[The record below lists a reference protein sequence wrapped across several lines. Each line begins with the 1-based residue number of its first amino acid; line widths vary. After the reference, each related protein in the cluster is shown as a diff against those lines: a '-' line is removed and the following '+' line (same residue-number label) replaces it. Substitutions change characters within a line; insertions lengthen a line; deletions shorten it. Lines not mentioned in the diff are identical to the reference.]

1 MNTVLDQRS
10 QSILVELIRDHI
22 EEAEPVGSRT
32 LARKHFQKLSPATIR
47 NVMSDLE
54 DMGYLHRPHVSAGR
68 VPTDQGYRFFVNHL
82 MSLPDLPE
90 VGISHNP
97 DRISK
102 TQGFDGVLE
111 SACSQLSENLHQTG
125 LVMLPSFSST
135 RFKHIDFIKVGQSE
149 ALAVFYSELGIL
161 QNKIIPIEK
170 DITQDQLT
178 SISKFLN
185 EEFSG
190 KTIKT
195 IRQELL
201 HRIQTEREH
210 YNQLISRAMEL
221 STQVFGEEEQGG
233 ELLVEGAL
241 NFLDHPEFA
250 GDLDKI
256 KALFK
261 TLEEKTKLINLL
273 DLCLQQDGLTILIG
287 EENVEE
293 EITGCSLI
301 AKNYELDG
309 NRIGTIAAF
318 GPKRMDYTKVIS
330 VVNHTARKVSELLS
344 ERKKEF
350 HKNL

>member
-1 MNTVLDQRS
+1 MNPILDQRS

-54 DMGYLHRPHVSAGR
+54 GLGYLHRPHASAGR
-68 VPTDQGYRFFVNHL
+68 IPTDQGYRFFVNHL
-82 MSLPDLPE
+82 MSLPDLSEAE
-90 VGISHNP
+90 VSHEP

-125 LVMLPSFSST
+125 LVMLPGFSNT
-135 RFKHIDFIKVGQSE
+135 RFKHIDFIKVGQRE

-170 DITQDQLT
+170 DITQDQLAST
-178 SISKFLN
+178 SKFLN

-190 KTIKT
+190 KTIRT
-195 IRQELL
+195 IRRELL
-201 HRIQTEREH
+201 HRIRNEREH
-210 YNQLISRAMEL
+210 YDQLMKRAMEL
-221 STQVFGEEEQGG
+221 STQVFGEEEKGG

-250 GDLDKI
+250 GDLEKI

-273 DLCLQQDGLTILIG
+273 DLCLQQDGLTIFIG
-287 EENVEE
+287 EENIEE
-293 EITGCSLI
+293 EMTGCSLI

-309 NRIGTIAAF
+309 NSMGTIAAF

>member
-1 MNTVLDQRS
+1 
-10 QSILVELIRDHI
+10 
-22 EEAEPVGSRT
+22 
-32 LARKHFQKLSPATIR
+32 
-47 NVMSDLE
+47 
-54 DMGYLHRPHVSAGR
+54 
-68 VPTDQGYRFFVNHL
+68 
-82 MSLPDLPE
+82 
-90 VGISHNP
+90 
-97 DRISK
+97 
-102 TQGFDGVLE
+102 
-111 SACSQLSENLHQTG
+111 
-125 LVMLPSFSST
+125 MLPSFSST

-201 HRIQTEREH
+201 HRIQNEREH

-250 GDLDKI
+250 GDLNKI

-261 TLEEKTKLINLL
+261 ALEEKTKLINLL

-344 ERKKEF
+344 EQKKEF
-350 HKNL
+350 HKNLWVRKNLYQAKKK